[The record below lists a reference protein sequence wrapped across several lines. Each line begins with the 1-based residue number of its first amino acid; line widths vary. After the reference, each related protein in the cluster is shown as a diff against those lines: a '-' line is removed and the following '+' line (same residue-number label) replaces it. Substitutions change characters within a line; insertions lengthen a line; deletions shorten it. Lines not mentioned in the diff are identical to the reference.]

1 MIEVHR
7 MDKNTYEVTVESGT
21 KTMHEVKLDED
32 YYQKLTQGAV
42 TEEVLIYKSFEFLLE
57 RESNTMILRTFHLSV
72 IEKYFPEYRKTIQRR
87 I

>member
-7 MDKNTYEVTVESGT
+7 MDKNTYEVTVESST
-21 KTMHEVKLDED
+21 TTMHEVKLDED
-32 YYQKLTQGAV
+32 YYLELTQGAV

-57 RESNTMILRTFHLSV
+57 RESNTMILRSFHLSV
-72 IEKYFPEYRKTIQRR
+72 IEKYFPEYRKIIQRR